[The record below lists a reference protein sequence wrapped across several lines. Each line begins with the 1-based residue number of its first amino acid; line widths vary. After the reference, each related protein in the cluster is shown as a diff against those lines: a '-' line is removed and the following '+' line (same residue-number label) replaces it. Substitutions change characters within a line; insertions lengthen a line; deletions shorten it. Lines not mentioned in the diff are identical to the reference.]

1 MSGGLS
7 RYFETCKKCNLRPS
21 SQLSREHS
29 EIEMILAIFEHVEA
43 ASFWIQVTE
52 GKLLSYQ
59 RSMISHYI
67 FARQQNCTTLRTR
80 MWANVQRDGHPSEC
94 SGAFVQ
100 RRKLW
105 LTPTTR
111 VPCSNANKT
120 RNAMIFAGL
129 PQTRQQISA
138 ASGLKFTIL

>member
-29 EIEMILAIFEHVEA
+29 EIEMILATFEHVEA
-43 ASFWIQVTE
+43 PSFSIQVTE

-67 FARQQNCTTLRTR
+67 FARQQNCTALRTR
-80 MWANVQRDGHPSEC
+80 TWANAQRDGHPSEC

-100 RRKLW
+100 RRMAA
-105 LTPTTR
+105 PTTR
-111 VPCSNANKT
+111 VPCSKANKT
-120 RNAMIFAGL
+120 RSAMKFAGL

-138 ASGLKFTIL
+138 ASGPKFTIL